1 MSVRFVTHSTKGYSL
16 VEASG
21 DDSPDPAGARRYI
34 SIHRLAAFA
43 WGELEDV
50 LAEEEIHHCIPCPW
64 YNAEENL
71 LALPSDEHARITREQ
86 AQERREV
93 TA

>member
-1 MSVRFVTHSTKGYSL
+1 MSVRFVTHAGKGYSL

-21 DDSPDPAGARRYI
+21 GDSPDPTGGRWYI
-34 SIHRLAAFA
+34 SIHRLCAYA
-43 WGELEDV
+43 WGELEAVTDD
-50 LAEEEIHHCIPCPW
+50 EEIHHVIPCPW
-64 YNAEENL
+64 YNADANL

-86 AQERREV
+86 TRERREV